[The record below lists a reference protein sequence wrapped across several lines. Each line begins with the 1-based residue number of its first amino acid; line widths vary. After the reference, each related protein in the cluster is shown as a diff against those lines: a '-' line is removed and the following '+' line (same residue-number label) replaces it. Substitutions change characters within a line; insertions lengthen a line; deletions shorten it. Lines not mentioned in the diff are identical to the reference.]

1 MVATKGEEAREA
13 KSGERGV
20 GVTREVSVI
29 GVAKELAE
37 DRDGPFPECDG
48 DLASCQHVHDV
59 IGCGTTH
66 LATRRAVVIGV
77 KLCSRGASAVRA
89 SDQ

>member
-59 IGCGTTH
+59 IGCGSLRNPCPHT
-66 LATRRAVVIGV
+66 L
-77 KLCSRGASAVRA
+77 RGSYPNRVFG
-89 SDQ
+89 

>member
-29 GVAKELAE
+29 GVAKELAK

-48 DLASCQHVHDV
+48 DLASCQKTWSSV
-59 IGCGTTH
+59 GE
-66 LATRRAVVIGV
+66 
-77 KLCSRGASAVRA
+77 
-89 SDQ
+89 

>member
-1 MVATKGEEAREA
+1 MAEEVVVATKGEEAREA

-37 DRDGPFPECDG
+37 DWDGPFPAR
-48 DLASCQHVHDV
+48 LTIILLPTKARPSH
-59 IGCGTTH
+59 
-66 LATRRAVVIGV
+66 
-77 KLCSRGASAVRA
+77 SRPNS
-89 SDQ
+89 